1 MDSLDNIVRRIDYE
15 LRNKI
20 IGLKTEIYRVENFKH
35 VIVPLNNK
43 NNLDE
48 IKKTLEKIRIMG
60 VFLKIVDG
68 NEVEG
73 KKIQSFENGDIVSDF
88 KGLVYNDEGLWNFL
102 TSRFHKIDFKDLKY
116 KHDPRRKFVVKI
128 SDETSEEE
136 IKELEKFITTTVQFA
151 ENTEILK
158 VSSNK
163 KPKRE
168 SKIDREY
175 ECKKKGAEFW
185 FENATKIY
193 NDELKKEDISFF
205 DKDTSKCSLNASV
218 FQNVDIRNLIL
229 LYDEIYLE
237 PPIKGHMN
245 EFLKYQNMREDE
257 FIELANKG
265 KLKLMLSNEIV
276 GYDRRVLDA
285 INSSAPNSMWDSKM
299 INSILASD
307 FVEMEKTFF

>member
-116 KHDPRRKFVVKI
+116 EHDPKRKFVVKI
-128 SDETSEEE
+128 SDKTSEEK
-136 IKELEKFITTTVQFA
+136 IKELEKFITSTVQFG
-151 ENTEILK
+151 ENNEIKK
-158 VSSNK
+158 VSSTLS
-163 KPKRE
+163 PRIRYE
-168 SKIDREY
+168 IDRKY
-175 ECKKKGAEFW
+175 ECKKKGSEFW
-185 FENATKIY
+185 FENASKIY
-193 NDELKKEDISFF
+193 KGELKKMKFLFLI
-205 DKDTSKCSLNASV
+205 KIRRSV
-218 FQNVDIRNLIL
+218 F
-229 LYDEIYLE
+229 
-237 PPIKGHMN
+237 
-245 EFLKYQNMREDE
+245 
-257 FIELANKG
+257 
-265 KLKLMLSNEIV
+265 LMQVYFKI
-276 GYDRRVLDA
+276 
-285 INSSAPNSMWDSKM
+285 
-299 INSILASD
+299 
-307 FVEMEKTFF
+307 